1 MPLMT
6 EFMSRIVPHS
16 RYQSCE
22 IVIDRAKIPVRTTPV
37 RTVSG
42 SSHSRSTSSSA
53 HSRGAPKK
61 GARWEVNQE
70 NNLACPLPVLAS
82 RSGTGSSRL
91 AAVSDTPNKA
101 TSGLGQPPVRGALAW
116 TDSSSS
122 SYSSSSSSSRSVK
135 SGDRSRSSMNKNQL
149 QGSQRP
155 RRCSSLG
162 ELKASSLPASYSLC
176 GGSAANDDHGQK
188 LVDLIQRLS
197 LRAAITITGHNPT
210 SLAISSTILQQAKS
224 PPRGEEDK
232 NTAVKRGR
240 AAVPMMRH
248 ALSQDSLLVSYPS
261 R

>member
-1 MPLMT
+1 MPTTMPMMT
-6 EFMSRIVPHS
+6 EFMSRIVPQS

-22 IVIDRAKIPVRTTPV
+22 IIIDRAKIPARTTPV
-37 RTVSG
+37 RTVSC
-42 SSHSRSTSSSA
+42 SSHSRSKSGST

-61 GARWEVNQE
+61 GARWEFNQE
-70 NNLACPLPVLAS
+70 NNLTCPLPVLAP
-82 RSGTGSSRL
+82 RSGSE
-91 AAVSDTPNKA
+91 TPNKA

-122 SYSSSSSSSRSVK
+122 SSSYSSSSSHSINSRDSSRS
-135 SGDRSRSSMNKNQL
+135 RMNKNQL

-155 RRCSSLG
+155 RRCSSMG
-162 ELKASSLPASYSLC
+162 ELKARSVPASYSLG

-188 LVDLIQRLS
+188 LVDLIQMLS

-210 SLAISSTILQQAKS
+210 SLAISSIILEQAKS
-224 PPRGEEDK
+224 QPRGEEDK
-232 NTAVKRGR
+232 NTAKRGP